1 MTFVVKNLLYPALPE
16 IQTRS
21 EHADRNNLNIIIS
34 RKVPLR
40 ELQTSFEFPIIFKL
54 CASEP
59 DHDRKKFSKFGYKN
73 EESWYVGAL
82 EGRED
87 VVGWSGVLSG
97 GEYFNTSGQQP
108 QLMQS
113 FSRKNI
119 ADILAATNYD
129 WRLIL
134 RSLQI
139 SDEIIPSTELTWP
152 LVQQALGCVSIDI
165 EQIIQERR
173 ISLLDNFEIFLTA
186 SKLENLSLAV
196 FVEDRRTSAGRTI
209 KSNYQAYSGNQIRV
223 RDLARPATR
232 KFILSFF
239 QYQFSEY
246 DQVMVIW

>member
-1 MTFVVKNLLYPALPE
+1 M
-16 IQTRS
+16 
-21 EHADRNNLNIIIS
+21 
-34 RKVPLR
+34 
-40 ELQTSFEFPIIFKL
+40 
-54 CASEP
+54 
-59 DHDRKKFSKFGYKN
+59 
-73 EESWYVGAL
+73 
-82 EGRED
+82 
-87 VVGWSGVLSG
+87 
-97 GEYFNTSGQQP
+97 
-108 QLMQS
+108 
-113 FSRKNI
+113 
-119 ADILAATNYD
+119 
-129 WRLIL
+129 IL

-246 DQVMVIW
+246 DQVTVIAFSITDCVKHYPGDFDSPFPSLGHPVPKLSHRRVLEFRCLRLSVCEERAGGDWAGAVLGNRGPG